1 MNSEKNR
8 KKKKHS
14 PANIAFDT
22 VLYILLFL
30 IMAITIIPFME
41 VVTISVSP
49 PSVASEFGL
58 HLIPK
63 ELDFSGYKKVF
74 GYGQIWRSY
83 MNTIVRTLI
92 GSALS
97 LVLYIIG
104 AYPLSKKN
112 LPHRKFWTLF
122 IVFTMYFSGGLIP
135 SYLLVNNILK
145 ISNTLWALVLP
156 PAMSAY
162 TVIIVRNFFES
173 IPDELDDSAKIDGAN
188 DITTLFRIMVPLA
201 KPCLATVSLWSIV
214 FHWNAWF
221 DCMLYIQNEK
231 NYVLQMLL
239 RKILIDGQ
247 IQDISLIPGTG
258 VVNTETMKM
267 ATLVVS
273 VIPIIAIYPFLQK
286 YFTKGVMVGSVK
298 G

>member
-1 MNSEKNR
+1 
-8 KKKKHS
+8 
-14 PANIAFDT
+14 
-22 VLYILLFL
+22 
-30 IMAITIIPFME
+30 MAITIIPFME

-156 PAMSAY
+156 PA
-162 TVIIVRNFFES
+162 
-173 IPDELDDSAKIDGAN
+173 
-188 DITTLFRIMVPLA
+188 
-201 KPCLATVSLWSIV
+201 
-214 FHWNAWF
+214 
-221 DCMLYIQNEK
+221 
-231 NYVLQMLL
+231 
-239 RKILIDGQ
+239 
-247 IQDISLIPGTG
+247 
-258 VVNTETMKM
+258 
-267 ATLVVS
+267 
-273 VIPIIAIYPFLQK
+273 
-286 YFTKGVMVGSVK
+286 
-298 G
+298 

>member
-83 MNTIVRTLI
+83 MNTMCAR
-92 GSALS
+92 
-97 LVLYIIG
+97 
-104 AYPLSKKN
+104 
-112 LPHRKFWTLF
+112 
-122 IVFTMYFSGGLIP
+122 
-135 SYLLVNNILK
+135 
-145 ISNTLWALVLP
+145 
-156 PAMSAY
+156 
-162 TVIIVRNFFES
+162 
-173 IPDELDDSAKIDGAN
+173 
-188 DITTLFRIMVPLA
+188 
-201 KPCLATVSLWSIV
+201 
-214 FHWNAWF
+214 
-221 DCMLYIQNEK
+221 
-231 NYVLQMLL
+231 
-239 RKILIDGQ
+239 
-247 IQDISLIPGTG
+247 
-258 VVNTETMKM
+258 
-267 ATLVVS
+267 
-273 VIPIIAIYPFLQK
+273 
-286 YFTKGVMVGSVK
+286 
-298 G
+298 

>member
-1 MNSEKNR
+1 
-8 KKKKHS
+8 
-14 PANIAFDT
+14 
-22 VLYILLFL
+22 
-30 IMAITIIPFME
+30 MAITIIPFME

-188 DITTLFRIMVPLA
+188 DITTLSVSWFRLPSRVWQRFPCGLLFSTGMPGSTACSIYRMKKIMCCRCFCA
-201 KPCLATVSLWSIV
+201 K
-214 FHWNAWF
+214 
-221 DCMLYIQNEK
+221 Y
-231 NYVLQMLL
+231 
-239 RKILIDGQ
+239 
-247 IQDISLIPGTG
+247 
-258 VVNTETMKM
+258 
-267 ATLVVS
+267 
-273 VIPIIAIYPFLQK
+273 
-286 YFTKGVMVGSVK
+286 
-298 G
+298 